1 MRAGARSPRAACVPR
16 AAKARIAADGRVTVV
31 STTGRITVVLGGLS
45 ALAGTVVLAVG
56 GDDTVQVIGIALL
69 GLSGIAFTG
78 LAFLLV
84 GESED
89 RDRVRRPRG

>member
-1 MRAGARSPRAACVPR
+1 
-16 AAKARIAADGRVTVV
+16 V
-31 STTGRITVVLGGLS
+31 SATGRITAVVGSLS
-45 ALAGTVVLAVG
+45 AIAGTVVLAVG
-56 GDDTVQVIGIALL
+56 GGTAAEILGTALL
-69 GLSGIAFTG
+69 GLAGIAFTG